1 MPKKTEQKPDI
12 HPAAQPVPETPINA
26 ASRRCILVLAQEYE
40 QNLNALIREA
50 AQIDGVDLS
59 AGFRLD
65 VERFV
70 WHKPEHKQ

>member
-1 MPKKTEQKPDI
+1 MPKKPEQKPDI
-12 HPAAQPVPETPINA
+12 QPAETPINA
-26 ASRRCILVLAQEYE
+26 ASKRCIIVLAQEYE

-70 WHKPEHKQ
+70 WHKPENKS